1 MEIQESEEET
11 GSTGDKIYDGI
22 NFSAMRGEF
31 TIQKLWRERTW
42 KQILGHFFVALV
54 FGALGSFIDIGTDG
68 FAAKSFI
75 HGANYTKRVTNLSDP
90 ANHENCVRTGFFTSL
105 DQGLGPKVE
114 NEEIVCFEKDL
125 VWGWVTVAL
134 MFVPPGF
141 VMAVD
146 SAKAIVEKKL
156 CLEICLRFLLI
167 LPSIALFP
175 FVLLVVKLVSLVNPG
190 LEWKKVNA
198 RITGYEGSWESSLQ
212 MILTLFIISTRA
224 DRVPSS
230 IQIASLVASIV
241 MITKTAIANHLS
253 PKQPMKLEDEVKATL
268 GLLPLF
274 LTNGAFKL
282 LSLAVIITCLRG
294 WSFPL
299 YFSVL
304 SVDFAIRQF
313 LNKRNC
319 YGLKPVVEDEPLLH
333 MTTLQLKGVSTA
345 TKKDKVESCLRFNIY
360 WGVCHFIV
368 LTSLVV
374 ALNFNQDCLNYNPW
388 DFSGSNDTIDSQVD
402 TFLRGNTQQQLFGI
416 GSQRSG
422 LVDNLPL
429 LNGLY
434 IGILASMALNAVLFY
449 LQWWKPAQEE
459 EKEMESEVEQ
469 ETAVTD
475 SDQQR
480 IGEGKYTQL
489 YLCDILANGDTP
501 HSDGN
506 EGRMHTVETPET
518 NTFKV

>member
-1 MEIQESEEET
+1 
-11 GSTGDKIYDGI
+11 
-22 NFSAMRGEF
+22 
-31 TIQKLWRERTW
+31 
-42 KQILGHFFVALV
+42 
-54 FGALGSFIDIGTDG
+54 
-68 FAAKSFI
+68 
-75 HGANYTKRVTNLSDP
+75 
-90 ANHENCVRTGFFTSL
+90 
-105 DQGLGPKVE
+105 
-114 NEEIVCFEKDL
+114 
-125 VWGWVTVAL
+125 
-134 MFVPPGF
+134 
-141 VMAVD
+141 
-146 SAKAIVEKKL
+146 
-156 CLEICLRFLLI
+156 
-167 LPSIALFP
+167 
-175 FVLLVVKLVSLVNPG
+175 
-190 LEWKKVNA
+190 
-198 RITGYEGSWESSLQ
+198 
-212 MILTLFIISTRA
+212 MILTLFIIFTRA
-224 DRVPSS
+224 DRVPSN

-241 MITKTAIANHLS
+241 MITKTAIADFLS
-253 PKQPMKLEDEVKATL
+253 PQQPMKLEDELKATL

-274 LTNGAFKL
+274 LSNIVFKL
-282 LSLAVIITCLRG
+282 LSLAVTITCLRG
-294 WSFPL
+294 WSIPL
-299 YFSVL
+299 CASVL
-304 SVDFAIRQF
+304 SVHTIIRPLQGRR
-313 LNKRNC
+313 KC

-333 MTTLQLKGVSTA
+333 VTTLQLKGVSTA
-345 TKKDKVESCLRFNIY
+345 TKKEKVESCLRFNIF

-374 ALNFNQDCLNYNPW
+374 ALNVDQDCLNYNPW
-388 DFSGSNDTIDSQVD
+388 DFSGSNETTVSQVD
-402 TFLRGNTQQQLFGI
+402 TSPLSNSTTGNQTDILSELLGI